1 MATVFRH
8 LWAGADSGTAVT
20 TEPDDTGNG
29 NALAI
34 TFDGD
39 GNWLTDA
46 GGRGIEF
53 AYPGSTQIYMAYLAN
68 IVANGNIGS
77 SLANKTKLVYIIR
90 CRIDSGLSS
99 GSRIMSI
106 GTDNGFSSDFGLHCN
121 DSETLSIAFNRLVGG
136 GNASFSTVMSGTYT
150 LIYNVDTTL
159 ATAVDRVKVSING
172 AAFVS
177 ANSCDIPQN
186 NALTGINAT
195 DRYLCYFN
203 RFGTAREFDGA
214 IFFDELRVDETITDG
229 EAAAIHAALVTNHD
243 TAIAPP
249 VLTWVA
255 EPAVDTGTITS
266 SGGTITLTTSL
277 AATVKMIDTAAG
289 SSQPDGAAWSGASVI
304 DTTVAYEIFDVIIT
318 GQSPETTR
326 RKWFQI
332 VNGATTLYDYADLT
346 TTAVST
352 SIVSVN
358 GGLPIRY
365 DQTSFNIV
373 WDVAPGS
380 PAAVEINGVAQGAHT
395 GVNGTTTSV
404 ARTTGHWPLAM
415 YGQVLQLE
423 TGAELFETSM
433 GPPTGYTVVTLSG
446 YTENPPA
453 TPDVTTTGGDPAAV
467 GTNGSQFVFD
477 SSTGAAMDSDGK
489 WKFPAGFSGTVPLAY
504 VDVADG
510 VHSAFANQYFG
521 EAADVTPTAPTLIA
535 NVTAANP
542 GQVVRGS
549 FPVEGA
555 DPGIDIPV
563 AAVADMLVS
572 IAENGTYGP
581 SITRQNGQTIYYQI
595 IAGTYEAVRTGNVTM
610 NGVTAVAPLSVT
622 TRARYT
628 PTITVQPA
636 SQTIADGS
644 PVTFSVTANTGGLS
658 DPITYQWRKGGT
670 NISGAT
676 SSSYNIGTV
685 AAGDAGAYSVRLLSA
700 EGGET
705 ISNNAILTVGA
716 GTEVYVES
724 SAALVDINALYT
736 PLLSVSVDYE
746 IWAGGTMLD
755 SGTATTN
762 PSTGVLRVDGVSSVI
777 GTAGAEVELRYPIT
791 GSQYYHAEIV
801 TIQAA

>member
-1 MATVFRH
+1 MTTVFRH

-53 AYPGSTQIYMAYLAN
+53 AYPGTTQAYIAKLVN
-68 IVANGNIGS
+68 IVANGNVGS
-77 SLANKTKLVYIIR
+77 ALANATKIIYIIR
-90 CRIDSGLSS
+90 CRVDAGIAA
-99 GSRIMSI
+99 GSRVMSI
-106 GTDNGFSSDFGLHCN
+106 TTNSGFSSDFGLHCN
-121 DSETLSIAFNRLVGG
+121 DAEGLSIAFNRLVGG
-136 GNASFSTVMSGTYT
+136 GNASFTGPFSGTYT
-150 LIYNVDTTL
+150 LIFDVDTTL
-159 ATAVDRVKVSING
+159 GTAVDRVKLSING

-195 DRYLCYFN
+195 DRSLCYFN
-203 RFGTAREFDGA
+203 RPDTGREFDGA
-214 IFFDELRVDETITDG
+214 IFFDELRVAESITDG
-229 EAAAIHAALVTNHD
+229 NAADIHAALVANHD
-243 TAIAPP
+243 SAIAPP

-266 SGGTITLTTSL
+266 SGATITLTTSL
-277 AATVKMIDTAAG
+277 AATVKMIDTVAG
-289 SSQPDGAAWSGASVI
+289 SSVPDGAAWSGASVI
-304 DTTVAYEIFDVIIT
+304 DTTVAYEIFDVVIT

-380 PAAVEINGVAQGAHT
+380 PAAVEINGVTQGAHT

-404 ARTTGHWPLAM
+404 ARTTANWPLAM

-433 GPPTGYTVVTLSG
+433 APPTGYTVVTLSG

-477 SSTGAAMDSDGK
+477 SSTGAAMDPDGK

-521 EAADVTPTAPTLIA
+521 EAADVTPTPPTLIA

-549 FPVEGA
+549 FVLAGA
-555 DPGIDIPV
+555 DPGFDIPV

-595 IAGTYEAVRTGNVTM
+595 IAGTYEVVRTGNVTM
-610 NGVTAVAPLSVT
+610 NGVTAAAPVVVT
-622 TRARYT
+622 TRAAAV
-628 PTITVQPA
+628 PVITVQPTT
-636 SQTIADGS
+636 QTVALGAN
-644 PVTFSVTANTGGLS
+644 VTLTVTATGAS
-658 DPITYQWRKGGT
+658 TYQWRKAGV
-670 NISGAT
+670 NISAAT
-676 SSSYNIGTV
+676 SSSYNIPSVG
-685 AAGDAGAYSVRLLSA
+685 AGDAGSYSVSITSS
-700 EGGET
+700 EGGNVVSSTAVLT
-705 ISNNAILTVGA
+705 ISGDAPVF
-716 GTEVYVES
+716 VES
-724 SAALVDINALYT
+724 SEGLANINALGT
-736 PLLSVSVDYE
+736 LLTGVDVAYE
-746 IWAGGTMLD
+746 LWAAGVLLA
-755 SGTATTN
+755 SGSSATHATT
-762 PSTGVLRVDGVSSVI
+762 GKLRVEAPSSEIGAVDDVI
-777 GTAGAEVELRYPIT
+777 ELRYPIT
-791 GSQYYHAEIV
+791 GSDYYHAELV
-801 TIQAA
+801 TVQAVV